1 MESESINLYRDKFL
15 EYIQDSW
22 INGPFPPDTW
32 FCFGRRSDMTNS
44 VCEAYNSVLNRLV
57 QVAHPNVV
65 VLMENFVLEIN
76 CSAESVR
83 RIAPGKRGKAPK
95 RTIYLRC
102 CII

>member
-1 MESESINLYRDKFL
+1 MESESINLCRDKFL

-32 FCFGRRSDMTNS
+32 SCFGQRSDMTNNA
-44 VCEAYNSVLNRLV
+44 CEAYNSVLNRLV

-65 VLMENFVLEIN
+65 VLMEHFVLDIN
-76 CSAESVR
+76 YSAETVG
-83 RIAPGKRGKAPK
+83 RIAAGKQGKAPK
-95 RTIYLRC
+95 RTIYLMC